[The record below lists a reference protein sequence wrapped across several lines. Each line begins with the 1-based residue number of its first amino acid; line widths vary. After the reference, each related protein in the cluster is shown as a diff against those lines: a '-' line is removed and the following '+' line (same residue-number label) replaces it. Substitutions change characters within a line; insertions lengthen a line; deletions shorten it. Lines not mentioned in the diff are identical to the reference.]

1 MAKRYGVTG
10 LKQGVVSSGVRR
22 GRARGSVVPT
32 ALASGPARD
41 SQVASAVKRG
51 VTVKQ
56 QTGVPAGNYTKS
68 TKRRTKV
75 GG

>member
-1 MAKRYGVTG
+1 MMARRYGVTG
-10 LKQGVVSSGVRR
+10 WGRGAASVSPRRSRVSVSS
-22 GRARGSVVPT
+22 T

-51 VTVKQ
+51 VPVKQ
-56 QTGVPAGNYTKS
+56 QTGVPAGNYAKS